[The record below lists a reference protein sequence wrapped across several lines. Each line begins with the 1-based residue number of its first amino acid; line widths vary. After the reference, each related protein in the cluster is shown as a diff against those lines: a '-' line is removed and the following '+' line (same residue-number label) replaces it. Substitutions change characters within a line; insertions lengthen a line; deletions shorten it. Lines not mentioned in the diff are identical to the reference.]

1 MANLSETPD
10 YPAGVYQLETSDPVL
25 GGPGGIANRQAEQ
38 LGNRTAWLK
47 AKIDAFIDGTVA
59 VLKATRLATARTLS
73 ITGAASG
80 SASFDGSANA
90 SIAVALADSGAVAG
104 TYPKVTINAKGIVT
118 GGTALVA
125 ADIPA
130 LDWSKIGSG
139 KPTTLAGY
147 GITDALAA
155 SGTAVAADKLATA
168 RTLSVSGAA
177 SGSASFDGGANANI
191 ALTLA
196 DSGAVAGTYPK
207 VAINAKGIVTG
218 GAALV
223 AADIP
228 ALDWSKIGSG
238 KPTTLGGYGITDAL
252 AVSGTA
258 VAAAKLA
265 TARTLSVSGAASGSA
280 SFDGGANANIAL
292 TLADS
297 GAVAGTYPKVA
308 INAKGIVTGGAA
320 LVAADIPALDWSK
333 ISSGKPTTLGGY
345 GITDAL
351 PTSQAAVLAPPG
363 KVCSFAMSVPP
374 AGWLKANGAQ
384 VNRATYAALF
394 AAIGTTFGA
403 GDGSTTFNVPDL
415 RGEFVRG
422 WDDGRG
428 IDAGRGFAS
437 FQADAF
443 KAHFHSTVA
452 NNQFGNFQYIADVG
466 TGGTMGGAAGS
477 SWAPNAPFN
486 NGGGGSETR
495 PRNVALLTCI
505 KY

>member
-104 TYPKVTINAKGIVT
+104 TYPKVTINAKGIVS
-118 GGTALVA
+118 GGAALVA

-207 VAINAKGIVTG
+207 VTINAKGIVSG

-228 ALDWSKIGSG
+228 ALDWSK
-238 KPTTLGGYGITDAL
+238 
-252 AVSGTA
+252 
-258 VAAAKLA
+258 
-265 TARTLSVSGAASGSA
+265 
-280 SFDGGANANIAL
+280 
-292 TLADS
+292 
-297 GAVAGTYPKVA
+297 
-308 INAKGIVTGGAA
+308 
-320 LVAADIPALDWSK
+320 
-333 ISSGKPTTLGGY
+333 
-345 GITDAL
+345 
-351 PTSQAAVLAPPG
+351 
-363 KVCSFAMSVPP
+363 
-374 AGWLKANGAQ
+374 
-384 VNRATYAALF
+384 
-394 AAIGTTFGA
+394 
-403 GDGSTTFNVPDL
+403 
-415 RGEFVRG
+415 
-422 WDDGRG
+422 
-428 IDAGRGFAS
+428 
-437 FQADAF
+437 
-443 KAHFHSTVA
+443 
-452 NNQFGNFQYIADVG
+452 
-466 TGGTMGGAAGS
+466 
-477 SWAPNAPFN
+477 
-486 NGGGGSETR
+486 
-495 PRNVALLTCI
+495 
-505 KY
+505 